1 MSPASGLFTTGFM
14 LWMSGSTLQI
24 FSIMMIGMAFINP
37 IKAIGGINATFQRF
51 ETTAKKNSPSS
62 LSSSPAA
69 DASLAINTLYPKAIF
84 LALQLVSLGI
94 AVYKASSMGLLP
106 LTSADW
112 VSYIPMRQYAEHSA
126 MHV

>member
-1 MSPASGLFTTGFM
+1 
-14 LWMSGSTLQI
+14 MSGSTLQI

-62 LSSSPAA
+62 LSSSSPAA